1 MLFWNN
7 NPEAEVSPV
16 WNVNIPSHDQTAQ
29 KNSHSP

>member
-7 NPEAEVSPV
+7 NPEVEVSPV